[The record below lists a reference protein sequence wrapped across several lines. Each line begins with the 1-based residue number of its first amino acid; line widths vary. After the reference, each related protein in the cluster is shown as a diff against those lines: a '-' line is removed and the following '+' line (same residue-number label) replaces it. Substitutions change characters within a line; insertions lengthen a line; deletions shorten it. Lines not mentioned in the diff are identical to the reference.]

1 MDRTLA
7 KTIKLLFALTLLAFC
22 NSGLGQSAAPPPEG
36 EAARGRGMSRGTL
49 EIVSGHEGLD
59 SIRYMGEVF
68 QKLQSQGTFQA
79 KNLPG
84 PKSGRVVVEFVI
96 LRDGNLDY
104 AKVVKS
110 TMDPAV
116 SQAQVDA
123 VRSVAPFPALPKEFK
138 GKSLKMRLY
147 SEFAVEKPSSSNH

>member
-1 MDRTLA
+1 MDRTFS
-7 KTIKLLFALTLLAFC
+7 KTSKLLFAVSLFFALC
-22 NSGLGQSAAPPPEG
+22 NPGLGQSAAPPPEG
-36 EAARGRGMSRGTL
+36 EAAKGRGTSRGTL

-59 SIRYMGEVF
+59 SNRYMGEVF

-79 KNLPG
+79 RNLPG
-84 PKSGRVVVEFVI
+84 SKSGKVVVEFVI

-104 AKVVKS
+104 AKVLKS

-116 SQAQVDA
+116 SQAQLEA
-123 VRSVAPFPALPKEFK
+123 VRSAAPFPALPKEFK

-147 SEFAVEKPSSSNH
+147 SEFNAGKPSSIN